1 MYYICTQQNS
11 KAMVN
16 TTDDWNNDLG
26 EDIIDIDDVQP
37 DDDDRAG
44 RDEEE

>member
-1 MYYICTQQNS
+1 
-11 KAMVN
+11 MVN
-16 TTDDWNNDLG
+16 TTLDWNNDLG